1 MKIAIVGAGKLGMKV
16 TNALAGGNHSI
27 TIIDKKRSDH
37 QSHFPS
43 VRRTDRRRRCQAGQP
58 AQTQ

>member
-27 TIIDKKRSDH
+27 TIIDKNIS
-37 QSHFPS
+37 
-43 VRRTDRRRRCQAGQP
+43 T
-58 AQTQ
+58 TY